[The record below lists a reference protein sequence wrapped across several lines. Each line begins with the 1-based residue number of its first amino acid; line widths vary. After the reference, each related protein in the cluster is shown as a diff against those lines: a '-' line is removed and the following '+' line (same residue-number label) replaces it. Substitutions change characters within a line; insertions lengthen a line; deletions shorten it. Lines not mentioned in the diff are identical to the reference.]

1 MSPYLDEAVPNG
13 AFDDEE
19 TELLWDHCI
28 REYPND
34 PWSAFARLSDANVPP
49 TLSACTTGQGRGLS
63 DGFGDVP
70 DATIP

>member
-1 MSPYLDEAVPNG
+1 MAYLDKSLPVG
-13 AFDDEE
+13 ALSDLES
-19 TELLWDHCI
+19 ELLWDRCC
-28 REYPND
+28 RESPED
-34 PWSAFARLSDANVPP
+34 PWKAFAEASDANVPP